1 MRGRTTATSS
11 CRCASRASPTVSQAD
26 IAGDTPT
33 GTYVRGLALTDMRN
47 YTGAEVVF
55 APGVSV
61 LVGANGQGKTNLIE
75 SLVYLST
82 LGSHRVAT
90 DTPLIREGAERAVVR
105 AEVMRDDRCTVI
117 EMEIQPGRANRAR
130 INRTAVPRTRDIL
143 GILTTVVF
151 APEDLAL
158 VKGDPGDRRRYLDD
172 VLVQRQPR
180 FAGVRSD
187 YERVLKQRNALLK
200 SSHAVRR
207 NDRTEMERT
216 LQVWDE
222 QLVQFGAELMA
233 ARADLI
239 SRLAEPAAQSY
250 RELTAGVGTFELSY
264 APSVGVAGAGTDV
277 PALAGVLG
285 EALLERR
292 REELDRGVTLVGP
305 HRDELSLTLQDRP
318 LRGYASQG
326 ESWSAALA
334 LRLASYDVLAERGEM
349 PVLILD
355 DVFAELDSVRR
366 GHLVRRIAETPQAF
380 ITAAVE
386 EDVPAGLSAQWFDV
400 REGTVRGR
408 D

>member
-1 MRGRTTATSS
+1 
-11 CRCASRASPTVSQAD
+11 
-26 IAGDTPT
+26 
-33 GTYVRGLALTDMRN
+33 MRN

-305 HRDELSLTLQDRP
+305 HRDELSLTLQGRP